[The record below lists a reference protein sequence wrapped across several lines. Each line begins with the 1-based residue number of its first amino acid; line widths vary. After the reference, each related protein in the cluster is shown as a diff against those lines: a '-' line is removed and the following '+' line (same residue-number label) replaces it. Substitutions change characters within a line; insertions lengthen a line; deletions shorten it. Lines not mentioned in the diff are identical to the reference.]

1 MKVLILEDEALS
13 AKRASQ
19 LLNEFD
25 PSIEVVET
33 LESVEDAAAWLR
45 HNPEPDLMLLDIHL
59 SDGLCFNLFDRYAV
73 KSPVIFTTAYDQ
85 YTLQA
90 FKINSIDYLLKPI
103 DKHELNNALA
113 KYHTLMQDR
122 KSISSFDIQ
131 RIKQTIQSLSKKYKN
146 RFLVKFG
153 DTIQFKNINEVA
165 YFFADDKVVYLVTN
179 EGRKYLIDYN
189 LESLEEILDPQLFF
203 RINRKLIVG
212 IDAVQKVKTLLNS
225 RLQVF
230 LKPTFEQDTYV
241 SKERSPEFKVWL
253 DN

>member
-19 LLNEFD
+19 LLTEFD
-25 PSIEVVET
+25 PSIEVIET
-33 LESVEDAAAWLR
+33 LESIEDAVIWLR

-59 SDGLCFNLFDRYAV
+59 SDGLCFNLFERVSV

-90 FKINSIDYLLKPI
+90 FKINSIDYLLKPL
-103 DKHELNNALA
+103 DKAELNNALS

-153 DTIQFKNINEVA
+153 DTILFKNINEVA
-165 YFFADDKVVYLVTN
+165 YFYADDKVVYLVTN

-225 RLQVF
+225 RLQVY
-230 LKPTFEQDTYV
+230 LKPVFDQDMYV
-241 SKERSPEFKVWL
+241 SKEKSPEFKVWL

>member
-19 LLNEFD
+19 LLTEFD
-25 PSIEVVET
+25 PSIEVIET
-33 LESVEDAAAWLR
+33 LESIEDAVTWLR

-59 SDGLCFNLFDRYAV
+59 SDGLCFNLFERVSV

-90 FKINSIDYLLKPI
+90 FKINSIDYLLKPL
-103 DKHELNNALA
+103 DKDELNNALS
-113 KYHTLMQDR
+113 KYQTLMQDR

-153 DTIQFKNINEVA
+153 DTILFKNINEVA

-225 RLQVF
+225 RLQVY
-230 LKPTFEQDTYV
+230 LKPVFDQDMYV
-241 SKERSPEFKVWL
+241 SKEKSPEFKVWL